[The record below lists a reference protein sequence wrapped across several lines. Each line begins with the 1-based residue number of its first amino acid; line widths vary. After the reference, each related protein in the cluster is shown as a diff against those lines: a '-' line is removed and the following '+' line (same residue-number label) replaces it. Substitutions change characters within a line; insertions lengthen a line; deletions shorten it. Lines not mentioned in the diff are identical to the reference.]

1 MAKDTREII
10 TAAFLKLARQNPSAT
25 SFNMTEIASEAKISR
40 QAIYQKH
47 FSKVEEII
55 DYIHKKTDDQIFNA
69 YSEYSPEKDHCP
81 FEFLADKIF
90 PIIYENRL
98 TIGTLYMTK
107 ADPVWH
113 DFLCENYSK

>member
-55 DYIHKKTDDQIFNA
+55 DYIHKKRMIKFSMPTASI
-69 YSEYSPEKDHCP
+69 PRK
-81 FEFLADKIF
+81 KIIVHLSF
-90 PIIYENRL
+90 
-98 TIGTLYMTK
+98 
-107 ADPVWH
+107 
-113 DFLCENYSK
+113 